1 MSHSL
6 AELLQATALVFCRV
20 GACLVLMPGLSSA
33 RVPVTVRVLLALVVS
48 GNLAVLLWPRM
59 QPLVG
64 AIDIG
69 EFARMVVLESISGAA
84 LGLVA
89 RIYFSALAFSA
100 SCIVSVIGLGGAP
113 SPPVDDSEPQPS
125 LVSLLTLAAAAA
137 LFVSDLHIHFLRGVL
152 ASYDT
157 MGVGARDFESSRLL
171 TSLVDTL
178 AASFKVGLQLA
189 SPFIVYGIIVNFVFG
204 LANRMTPHLPI
215 YFVSTPLVASGG
227 LLLLMYAVRDYLG
240 TFLAAFERGLE

>member
-113 SPPVDDSEPQPS
+113 SPPVDDSGCTVGDAGAGDGSS
-125 LVSLLTLAAAAA
+125 L
-137 LFVSDLHIHFLRGVL
+137 
-152 ASYDT
+152 
-157 MGVGARDFESSRLL
+157 
-171 TSLVDTL
+171 
-178 AASFKVGLQLA
+178 GLGL
-189 SPFIVYGIIVNFVFG
+189 GG
-204 LANRMTPHLPI
+204 LAFL
-215 YFVSTPLVASGG
+215 LAVARRRRTLFQGEK
-227 LLLLMYAVRDYLG
+227 
-240 TFLAAFERGLE
+240 TNP